1 MDPRQLVEAAL
12 SALVAGDIDGHLG
25 TVSDE
30 VVVQLN
36 ENPLLRGKASYRQTI
51 EALRDNGEVMT
62 GFAVVG
68 VTPTPDGATLV
79 QVAERH
85 QVSAPMPPRHTLAAF
100 PASYTVEEDLISQI
114 NLTAFIAP
122 NRRFRYP

>member
-12 SALVAGDIDGHLG
+12 SALVAGDVDGHLAY
-25 TVSDE
+25 VSDE

-36 ENPLLRGKASYRQTI
+36 ENPSRRGKASYQQSI
-51 EALRDNGEVMT
+51 EALRDNGEVIT

-68 VTPTPDGATLV
+68 VTATPDGAAWV
-79 QVAERH
+79 QVDERH
-85 QVSAPMPPRHTLAAF
+85 QVPAPMPTRHTSPSI
-100 PASYTVEEDLISQI
+100 PATYGVEEDAISQVKM
-114 NLTAFIAP
+114 TAFIAP